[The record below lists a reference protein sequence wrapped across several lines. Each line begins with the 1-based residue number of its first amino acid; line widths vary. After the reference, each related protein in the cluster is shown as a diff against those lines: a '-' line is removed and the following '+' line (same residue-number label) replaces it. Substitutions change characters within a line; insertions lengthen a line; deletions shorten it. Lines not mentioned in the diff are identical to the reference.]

1 MMNKISET
9 KTIEEDGL
17 VISED
22 RKVLLGV
29 CDSSIMSI
37 NIPDGIEVVGEDAF
51 NGCGLLREVHLPKTV
66 KSIGISAFQE
76 CKYLNKINLPDGL
89 KEIGDWA
96 FFLLHFPELR
106 SYSTN
111 SYEDW

>member
-1 MMNKISET
+1 MNKVLET

-37 NIPDGIEVVGEDAF
+37 IIPDGIEVIGEDAF
-51 NGCGLLREVHLPKTV
+51 NGCGLIREVHLPQSV

-76 CKYLNKINLPDGL
+76 CKYLSKINLPEGL
-89 KEIGDWA
+89 KEIDDWA
-96 FFLLHFPELR
+96 FFCC
-106 SYSTN
+106 T
-111 SYEDW
+111 W

>member
-1 MMNKISET
+1 MNKVLET

-37 NIPDGIEVVGEDAF
+37 IIPDGIEVIGEDAF
-51 NGCGLLREVHLPKTV
+51 NGC
-66 KSIGISAFQE
+66 
-76 CKYLNKINLPDGL
+76 
-89 KEIGDWA
+89 
-96 FFLLHFPELR
+96 
-106 SYSTN
+106 
-111 SYEDW
+111 